1 MRMGW
6 CLPDFSVGDTLWDF
20 CDKNSKT
27 QGAWL
32 ESPAEN
38 LLRRRRNAME
48 RETGYAPRGAQM
60 PRWERQ
66 SWLGAAALESVVE
79 VNQEVLALLRAQCL
93 DGTAQPPLIRDVSGL
108 LVNLDAVSMRRAA
121 ASAVLLVDAGLA
133 DAGLWSEALIGAVN
147 DRPQGIAAPFFTV
160 DGAVNVMRLVMTHA
174 WHFARSEPAAARL
187 LLGVSAANLAV
198 IGGCTLGRL
207 TRLAEGRS
215 QWLRPRWETR
225 PGIWCDLLRTAG
237 EGKSAAL
244 ERMRVRGL
252 QLLAAE
258 ARQG

>member
-1 MRMGW
+1 
-6 CLPDFSVGDTLWDF
+6 
-20 CDKNSKT
+20 
-27 QGAWL
+27 
-32 ESPAEN
+32 
-38 LLRRRRNAME
+38 ME
-48 RETGYAPRGAQM
+48 RGTGYVPREGQAH
-60 PRWERQ
+60 RWERQ
-66 SWLGAAALESVVE
+66 SWLGAAALESVVA

-93 DGTAQPPLIRDVSGL
+93 DDRAQPPLIREVSGL
-108 LVNLDAVSMRRAA
+108 LVNLDAVSIRRAA

-133 DAGLWSEALIGAVN
+133 DAGLWSDALNGAVN
-147 DRPQGIAAPFFTV
+147 DRPPGLAAPFFTV

-174 WHFARSEPAAARL
+174 WHFARSEPTTARL
-187 LLGVSAANLAV
+187 LLGVSAANMAV
-198 IGGCTLGRL
+198 IGGCTLSRL

-225 PGIWCDLLRTAG
+225 PRIWCDLLRAAG
-237 EGKSAAL
+237 EGTSGAL

>member
-1 MRMGW
+1 MLRKF
-6 CLPDFSVGDTLWDF
+6 CDKNSN

-27 QGAWL
+27 PDSWL
-32 ESPAEN
+32 HSMTEK
-38 LLRRRRNAME
+38 LLRKRRNAME
-48 RETGYAPRGAQM
+48 RETGYGPLGAQL
-60 PRWERQ
+60 PRWERH
-66 SWLGAAALESVVE
+66 SWLGAAAFESVVE

-93 DGTAQPPLIRDVSGL
+93 DGSVQPPLIRDVSGL

-121 ASAVLLVDAGLA
+121 ASAVLLVDARLA
-133 DAGLWSEALIGAVN
+133 DAGLWSDALIGTVN

-187 LLGVSAANLAV
+187 LLGVSAANVAV
-198 IGGCTLGRL
+198 IASCTLSRL
-207 TRLAEGRS
+207 TRLAEVRS
-215 QWLRPRWETR
+215 QWLRPRWESR
-225 PGIWCDLLRTAG
+225 PKIWCDLLRTAG
-237 EGKSAAL
+237 EGQSGAL

-252 QLLAAE
+252 QLLAAG